1 MTAKNVLYDWA
12 GVNLWLFH
20 LINQRGPSWLDPVM
34 SFATLIGD
42 YRNFPVVLV
51 IVIVVAWSRRRAGDC
66 EQARTMRSIALRLGI
81 AGIIGTLMIVSL
93 KWWLDLPRP
102 VAVLGAKGVR
112 LLGNGELRHGFPS
125 GHAAFASLVVV
136 TWWPVLALPLRFALA
151 AFVLLV
157 GISRVWLG
165 QHFPADVLAGYVMGL
180 ISVAIASRI
189 TELQTRRPSIRS

>member
-66 EQARTMRSIALRLGI
+66 EQARTMQSIALRLGI
-81 AGIIGTLMIVSL
+81 AGIIGTLMTVSL

-102 VAVLGAKGVR
+102 VAVLGAEGVR

-125 GHAAFASLVVV
+125 GHAAFAMLVAAA
-136 TWWPVLALPLRFALA
+136 WWPALTRPSRFALA
-151 AFVLLV
+151 ASVLVV
-157 GISRVWLG
+157 GTSRVWLG

-180 ISVAIASRI
+180 ISVAIACRI
-189 TELQTRRPSIRS
+189 TESQTRWRPLRP

>member
-1 MTAKNVLYDWA
+1 MTAKYLLYDWA
-12 GVNLWLFH
+12 GANVWLFH

-42 YRNFPVVLV
+42 YRNFPVVLA
-51 IVIVVAWSRRRAGDC
+51 IVVVIAWSRRRAGDC
-66 EQARTMRSIALRLGI
+66 EQARAMQSIALRLGI
-81 AGIIGTLMIVSL
+81 AGMIGTLMIVSL

-125 GHAAFASLVVV
+125 GHAAFAMLVGAA
-136 TWWPVLALPLRFALA
+136 WWPALALPSRFALA

-165 QHFPADVLAGYVMGL
+165 QHFPADVLAGYAMGL
-180 ISVAIASRI
+180 ISVAIAAGI
-189 TELQTRRPSIRS
+189 IELQTRWRSIRS

>member
-1 MTAKNVLYDWA
+1 MTTKYLLYDWA
-12 GVNLWLFH
+12 GANLWLFH
-20 LINQRGPSWLDPVM
+20 FVNQRGPSWLDPVM

-66 EQARTMRSIALRLGI
+66 EQARTMQSIALRLGI
-81 AGIIGTLMIVSL
+81 AGIIGTLMTVSL

-125 GHAAFASLVVV
+125 GHAAFAMLVAAA
-136 TWWPVLALPLRFALA
+136 WWPALTRPSRFALA
-151 AFVLLV
+151 AFVLFV
-157 GISRVWLG
+157 GTSRVWLG
-165 QHFPADVLAGYVMGL
+165 QHFPADALTGYVMGL

-189 TELQTRRPSIRS
+189 TELHTRWRPLRS

>member
-1 MTAKNVLYDWA
+1 MTAKYVLYDWA

-42 YRNFPVVLV
+42 YRNFLVVLA
-51 IVIVVAWSRRRAGDC
+51 IVIVAAWSRRRVGDC
-66 EQARTMRSIALRLGI
+66 EQARTMQSIALRLGI
-81 AGIIGTLMIVSL
+81 AGIIATLMIVSL

-112 LLGNGELRHGFPS
+112 LLSNGELRHGFPS
-125 GHAAFASLVVV
+125 GHAAFAVLVAA
-136 TWWPVLALPLRFALA
+136 TWWPVLALPLRFALV

-165 QHFPADVLAGYVMGL
+165 QHFPADVLAGYATGL

-189 TELQTRRPSIRS
+189 ADLQTRWRSIRS